1 MISLRNLYTI
11 ISYLFVG
18 SLSVGLAVLLATSV
32 LDLSPAQQ
40 PESTMNVQDPNL
52 QVETEYQDIQTQEG
66 EYYTETNELFLEPY
80 IYDPRG
86 RRDPFA
92 PVDTSVVNT
101 VTGQAIRPLLPL
113 EKYELDQIKLIGI
126 IWDVNDPKAMF
137 MDPGSKV
144 HVLSKDQRIGRN
156 QGYIAVIREGE
167 VVVVEATEKD
177 NQPVYRSRVMRIT
190 N

>member
-1 MISLRNLYTI
+1 MRSVYTI
-11 ISYLFVG
+11 LSYLLVG
-18 SLSVGLAVLLATSV
+18 ACSVSLAVFLASSILEV
-32 LDLSPAQQ
+32 SPAQQ
-40 PESTMNVQDPNL
+40 GAAVNTQDPNL
-52 QVETEYQDIQTQEG
+52 QNTNQPMPESVQEVQDSMFMSDSAD
-66 EYYTETNELFLEPY
+66 LFLEPY

-92 PVDTSVVNT
+92 PVDTAVVQAA
-101 VTGQAIRPLLPL
+101 TGQPIRPLLPL

-137 MDPGSKV
+137 MDPTSKV

-167 VVVVEATEKD
+167 VVVVEATQKD
-177 NQPVYRSRVMRIT
+177 NQPIYRSRVMKIT

>member
-1 MISLRNLYTI
+1 MIMRNVYTI
-11 ISYLFVG
+11 LSYLLVG
-18 SLSVGLAVLLATSV
+18 ACSVSLAVLLASSI
-32 LDLSPAQQ
+32 LDVSTAQQ
-40 PESTMNVQDPNL
+40 PQGVNSQDPNL
-52 QVETEYQDIQTQEG
+52 KSQNPNNEVLAETAAYAEEG
-66 EYYTETNELFLEPY
+66 ADLFLEPY

-92 PVDTSVVNT
+92 PVDTAVIQAA
-101 VTGQAIRPLLPL
+101 TGQPIRPLLPL
-113 EKYELDQIKLIGI
+113 EKYELEQIKLIGI

-137 MDPGSKV
+137 MDPTSKV

-167 VVVVEATEKD
+167 VVVVEATQKD
-177 NQPVYRSRVMRIT
+177 NQPVYRSRVMKIT

>member
-1 MISLRNLYTI
+1 MRNIYTI
-11 ISYLFVG
+11 LSYLLVG
-18 SLSVGLAVLLATSV
+18 ACSVSLAVLLASSI
-32 LDLSPAQQ
+32 LDVSTAQQ
-40 PESTMNVQDPNL
+40 PQNVNTQDPNL
-52 QVETEYQDIQTQEG
+52 SPEKPQNEILAETAVYADEG
-66 EYYTETNELFLEPY
+66 ADLFLEPY

-92 PVDTSVVNT
+92 PVDTAVIQAA
-101 VTGQAIRPLLPL
+101 TGQPIRPLLPL
-113 EKYELDQIKLIGI
+113 EKYELEQIKLIGI

-137 MDPGSKV
+137 MDPTSKV

-167 VVVVEATEKD
+167 VVVVEATQKD
-177 NQPVYRSRVMRIT
+177 NQPVYRSRVMKIT

>member
-1 MISLRNLYTI
+1 MRNVYTI
-11 ISYLFVG
+11 LSYLVVG
-18 SLSVGLAVLLATSV
+18 ACSVTLAVLLASSI
-32 LDLSPAQQ
+32 LDVSPAQQ
-40 PESTMNVQDPNL
+40 NINGNDPNL
-52 QVETEYQDIQTQEG
+52 QQEAQNSQLMDEQISGGDFVNETG
-66 EYYTETNELFLEPY
+66 ELFLEPY

-92 PVDTSVVNT
+92 PVDNSVVQ
-101 VTGQAIRPLLPL
+101 VGAGQPIRPLLPL

-137 MDPGSKV
+137 MDPTSKV

-177 NQPVYRSRVMRIT
+177 NQPVYRSKVMRIT